1 MVSFVRVGE
10 VCGREEEDI
19 CSKGP
24 GIAWLVHNMSSA
36 FYSSRVTNYIHTNIH
51 TPNRMQHLLTIR
63 NYFKCFCFLF

>member
-24 GIAWLVHNMSSA
+24 GIAWLVHNVSSA
-36 FYSSRVTNYIHTNIH
+36 FYSSRVTNYIHTNTH
-51 TPNRMQHLLTIR
+51 THTQPNAASFDHTQ
-63 NYFKCFCFLF
+63 LF

>member
-36 FYSSRVTNYIHTNIH
+36 FYSSRVTNYIHTNTH
-51 TPNRMQHLLTIR
+51 THPTECSI
-63 NYFKCFCFLF
+63 F